1 MEATPA
7 TAAPE
12 GVQVRTADGRVARV
26 LLKNPGGWYDIKIDD
41 ENGRVQRSFF
51 ASDGQDLPRLLASVP
66 KARTDDSAVCTW
78 SEQTSVE
85 GVIGNWTGKKGDLNL
100 PYNTILP
107 FARRPPG
114 DGDQLLVRWAND
126 DGSTREDGYYVC
138 VLRGGQLYGDW
149 EEPVPFNA
157 DDDDWLFMNGDGAVT
172 ETITISAIAAERG
185 HPENTWGYAGSTV
198 VKSLVPQ
205 PVAEWQPP
213 SKGKSA
219 YSVRK
224 VLVKQEDGQW
234 IQVTLKNW
242 VRVKQVNKKLALPLH
257 LMDFAERDYRKDVG
271 TDARDD
277 GPWKKGAATDKTG
290 AGLRPL
296 LEAVPLDSE
305 ELVVFAS
312 ENCVGPALASDRDR
326 LAPGCFVA
334 MCTVANF
341 GGNLRITFGGTTQAE
356 ANRAAAVQAIAC
368 AADHLKGDLD
378 ESPIFNGLSDE
389 LKDAARKAR
398 AGEPWMDQNLGRYLV
413 RVLSDREKAALD
425 QYLAKCR
432 RLGRT
437 PRIGKTPVAPSEK
450 SWDDANKREGRGRHS
465 LVRLSVEL
473 EH

>member
-1 MEATPA
+1 
-7 TAAPE
+7 
-12 GVQVRTADGRVARV
+12 
-26 LLKNPGGWYDIKIDD
+26 
-41 ENGRVQRSFF
+41 
-51 ASDGQDLPRLLASVP
+51 
-66 KARTDDSAVCTW
+66 
-78 SEQTSVE
+78 
-85 GVIGNWTGKKGDLNL
+85 
-100 PYNTILP
+100 
-107 FARRPPG
+107 
-114 DGDQLLVRWAND
+114 
-126 DGSTREDGYYVC
+126 
-138 VLRGGQLYGDW
+138 
-149 EEPVPFNA
+149 
-157 DDDDWLFMNGDGAVT
+157 MNGDGAVT

-224 VLVKQEDGQW
+224 VLVKQEDGEW
-234 IQVTLKNW
+234 TQVTLKTK
-242 VRVKQVNKKLALPLH
+242 VFVKQVNKKLALPLH
-257 LMDFAERDYRKDVG
+257 PMDFAERDYRKDVG

-312 ENCVGPALASDRDR
+312 ENCVGQAYPEERTR
-326 LAPGCFVA
+326 LAEGCCLA
-334 MCTVANF
+334 RCTVANF
-341 GGNLRITFGGTTQAE
+341 VGKLRITFGGTTQTE
-356 ANRAAAVQAIAC
+356 ADRAAAFQAIAC

-398 AGEPWMDQNLGRYLV
+398 QGLPWKDQNLGRYLV
-413 RVLSDREKAALD
+413 RVLSEREQAALAQYREK
-425 QYLAKCR
+425 CR
-432 RLGRT
+432 MIGRK
-437 PRIGKTPVAPSEK
+437 PRVGEAPVAPSEK